1 MNVKQEDLISE
12 RERWERRFK
21 SRAIPKI
28 KLELFDDPEELEAL
42 VQQSQPSAY
51 VEDEEDPEV
60 DAEAEELDSQV
71 SKRQKLRTVKPE
83 EGGLV
88 AECVEITNRLASEHQ
103 RDKAAFETR
112 TMDQLLSSTQRLG
125 PPRRLDFHTNFQ
137 PMEQLRRTYVHEP
150 AAKRSSDASMLT
162 ANPGHGRNEIT
173 GNSFGA
179 NSIEEL
185 LEKLFSKD
193 IQYHNM
199 RSEKQGEPLQGY
211 VKPVDSPGFI
221 QKLLVVPRSPFR
233 ECLNK
238 SLGLCEAARD
248 PKLRH
253 PLDPGAG
260 CQAYCSQDEYRS
272 FYTTMKYGNQVNQ
285 DNVRPDVCE
294 FCYRFSVAKQVLAI
308 VNNNH
313 RSATEVASRLHQAG
327 LKGGYSLEGCHQ
339 PTVKSNTAYTDGV
352 IGHVRTY
359 STADYLPVMLRFN
372 TEGDVA
378 QIKSIADW
386 QKLGLTMES
395 PGGWVCG
402 WQEVK
407 WIQNLNCNALLTVP
421 QINPYKIAIPVN
433 GDQLSVEGILRVFCE
448 QRRISCRLQLP
459 KDQAVNVFTDLRE
472 CIIDPAYLDNL
483 KTDEFLHWRPH
494 GPGDSPSPVSEHR
507 IYYCLLVKV
516 NALREWTSPGAG
528 RGISKAMLQKMRVY
542 LSQHHALM
550 DFIDTHKI
558 FSDNELLK
566 PVFADP
572 ATGLPTS
579 ALYVNWPW
587 PRQHFRSGDYVFSRP
602 GVTVYSRP
610 NPEQYCKDY
619 YVEQPVRILGTL
631 PYRLELRL
639 NPIYPPDYQLKQ
651 ALAQLAEVRRKFTEN
666 RDSLDYFDCSGMHWD
681 DPVAN
686 WNDPDSPKMLQ
697 LLHKAVAENYARQLA
712 YLEKKQSR
720 YEYLLCTYGPHVLCP
735 FDDTYDVIQKLS
747 IEQLTELVR
756 EFGCFVKQLP
766 DSAPSRIGITETRVG
781 RRTWNEHRVLVS
793 ALLRVAVLEE
803 LHELEPISNNE
814 IRFNLRLL
822 SGSHVKLV
830 SKILSDPRDLDTDA
844 ELLANSA
851 TLQNRAGSLYAL
863 YYPYSER
870 EVHEGCLPDYINS
883 LAKVDFFADTGMDSY
898 AFNKIFY
905 KLPDRAC
912 DTRELSEVLVQ
923 HCKNSPSFYNYICL
937 LLEVSFKGNYRHC
950 SVAATF
956 SRKIVLEELFVN
968 NRRVMKVAIQQLI
981 MDNQSMIADAL
992 SEALCF
998 MIDYAPAL
1006 KEMLLE
1012 LYKDWFSWRVYI
1024 NMDMVRHCFNTDG
1037 NFDRARLVVYKRIDL
1052 KVTRSIY
1059 RQKESDFVVWLAMLI
1074 KKANEERYKEV
1085 AKTNKG
1091 LPLAAYLMEEDR
1103 KIDDDTRVMVRL
1115 FVRALPPQAVIEV
1128 KDLKLIGLTR
1138 ETLKK
1143 MNELHDCFTAQNQP
1157 GSRGTDARYLFP
1169 EKALFKILN
1178 DIDKSQYAILHHF
1191 VTILQNYQ
1199 SIQSTRIDNYD
1210 ILNQQCARLE
1220 EISRGLGL
1228 EHVPA
1233 DLTRFC
1239 FTPFCCNSIKT
1250 TLPTRVDTEAYG
1262 HEEIAYD
1269 HIGQFYACSKHK
1281 FQPNAKKDESKTM
1294 DEPVPEAK
1302 GDERIKA
1309 KMQRQVERE
1318 DQKPK
1323 CKDAEICFYDALGEV
1338 INTDGVKVPRSKKN
1352 QKADIK
1358 KLPCSS
1364 WWITPC
1370 CGKRYSYDFWCW
1382 NDSVYSCGTCQ
1393 RGNDVALSYQ
1403 TLICENCLEPVL
1415 DIKQHDVLRVYD
1427 DEEMQCFRNMVACK
1441 KCVGYWK
1448 RLMPQVILKSQM
1460 RKVASDENYLTWI
1473 SGGDLAVSISHL
1485 NRKRKK

>member
-1 MNVKQEDLISE
+1 MNVKRDDPASE

-21 SRAIPKI
+21 NRVIPQL
-28 KLELFDDPEELEAL
+28 KLDLLDEPDELDSLLAMPGPID
-42 VQQSQPSAY
+42 
-51 VEDEEDPEV
+51 EDEEAYLQTPQP
-60 DAEAEELDSQV
+60 AETGQA
-71 SKRQKLRTVKPE
+71 SKRQKLRTAKPE
-83 EGGLV
+83 ENRLV

-103 RDKAAFETR
+103 RDKSVFETR
-112 TMDQLLSSTQRLG
+112 SMDQLLTSTQRLG

-137 PMEQLRRTYVHEP
+137 SMEKLRREYVHEP
-150 AAKRSSDASMLT
+150 ASKRSSDASVL
-162 ANPGHGRNEIT
+162 AVNPNHGKQEIT
-173 GNSFGA
+173 GDSFGA
-179 NSIEEL
+179 ASIDEL

-199 RSEKQGEPLQGY
+199 RSDKQGEALQGF
-211 VKPVDSPGFI
+211 VKPVDSPAYI
-221 QKLLVVPRSPFR
+221 QKMLVVPRYPFR

-238 SLGLCEAARD
+238 SLGICQAVED
-248 PKLRH
+248 SNLRH
-253 PLDPGAG
+253 PFAPNAG
-260 CQAYCSQDEYRS
+260 CQAYCKEDEYRS
-272 FYTTMKYGNQVNQ
+272 IYTAMRYGTQISQ

-294 FCYRFSVAKQVLAI
+294 FCYRFSVYRQVLAI

-313 RSATEVASRLHQAG
+313 RASTEVTSRLHQTG
-327 LKGGYSLEGCHQ
+327 VKGGYSIEGVHQ
-339 PTVKSNTAYTDGV
+339 PTVKSNTAYTDGI

-359 STADYLPVMLRFN
+359 NTSDYIPVMLKFN
-372 TEGDVA
+372 LNGEVTE
-378 QIKSIADW
+378 IRNIRDW
-386 QKLGLTMES
+386 QQLGLSAES
-395 PGGWVCG
+395 PEGWVCG
-402 WQEVK
+402 WQEIK

-421 QINPYKIAIPVN
+421 QINPYRIAIPNN

-448 QRRISCRLQLP
+448 QRSPSCRLQLP
-459 KDQAVNVFTDLRE
+459 KGKAVNVFVDLSE
-472 CIIDPAYLDNL
+472 CIIDPAYLDRL
-483 KTDEFLHWRPH
+483 QMDQFLHWRPH
-494 GPGDSPSPVSEHR
+494 GSADPPMPIDSHR

-516 NALREWTSPGAG
+516 NALREWTAPGSSSGIG
-528 RGISKAMLQKMRVY
+528 RAMMQKMRVY

-550 DFIDTHKI
+550 DFIDTHKL

-566 PVFADP
+566 PVFRDP
-572 ATGLPTS
+572 STGLPTS
-579 ALYVNWPW
+579 ALYGNWPW
-587 PRQHFRSGDYVFSRP
+587 PKQHFRSGDYVFSRP
-602 GVTVYSRP
+602 TVTLHSRP
-610 NPEQYCKDY
+610 NPEQVCREF
-619 YVEQPVRILGTL
+619 YVGQPIRKLGQL
-631 PYRLELRL
+631 VHSLELRL
-639 NPIYPPDYQLKQ
+639 DSTLPPEHQLRQ
-651 ALAQLAEVRRKFTEN
+651 ALGQLADLRRKFSEN
-666 RDSLDYFDCSGMHWD
+666 RDAIDYYDCGGMRWN

-686 WNDPDSPKMLQ
+686 WNDPDSSKMLHI
-697 LLHKAVAENYARQLA
+697 LHAAVLDNYAVQ
-712 YLEKKQSR
+712 YLYYEAKQQR
-720 YEYLLCTYGPHVLCP
+720 YTYLLQTYGHLVFCR
-735 FDDTYDVIQKLS
+735 FDETYEVVKQLDTD
-747 IEQLTELVR
+747 QLTQLVR
-756 EFGCFVKQLP
+756 EFGCFEKQMP
-766 DSAPSRIGITETRVG
+766 DSAPSRIGVTESRLG
-781 RRTWNEHRVLVS
+781 KRTWSDHRVLVA

-814 IRFNLRLL
+814 IRYNLRLF
-822 SGSHVKLV
+822 SGCHLKLV
-830 SKILSDPRDLDTDA
+830 GKILSDPKDLDTDE
-844 ELLANSA
+844 ELLANSRGPNN
-851 TLQNRAGSLYAL
+851 TAGSLYAL
-863 YYPYSER
+863 YYPHSER
-870 EVHEGCLPDYINS
+870 EVHEGCLPDFINS

-923 HCKNSPSFYNYICL
+923 HCKNSPAFYNYICL

-950 SVAATF
+950 TVAATF
-956 SRKIVLEELFVN
+956 ARKLVLEELFTN

-998 MIDYAPAL
+998 MIDYSPAL
-1006 KEMLLE
+1006 KEMLLD

-1024 NMDMVRHCFNTDG
+1024 NMDMVRHCYNTDG
-1037 NFDRARLVVYKRIDL
+1037 NFDRAKLVVYRRIDL

-1059 RQKESDFVVWLAMLI
+1059 RQKESDFVVWLATLI

-1085 AKTNKG
+1085 AKSNRG
-1091 LPLAAYLMEEDR
+1091 LPLQAYLMEEDR

-1143 MNELHDCFTAQNQP
+1143 MNELYDCFIAQNQP
-1157 GSRGTDARYLFP
+1157 GSRGTDARYAFP
-1169 EKALFKILN
+1169 EKSLFKILN
-1178 DIDKSQYAILHHF
+1178 EIEMSQYAILHHF

-1199 SIQSTRIDNYD
+1199 SIHSTRIDNYE
-1210 ILNQQCARLE
+1210 ILKQQCDRLE
-1220 EISRGLGL
+1220 ETARGLGL
-1228 EHVPA
+1228 SYVPS

-1269 HIGQFYACSKHK
+1269 IMGEFYACSKHK
-1281 FQPNAKKDESKTM
+1281 FQASKNGSVKV
-1294 DEPVPEAK
+1294 DAYIPEAK

-1323 CKDAEICFYDALGEV
+1323 CKDAEICFYEALGEV
-1338 INTDGVKVPRSKKN
+1338 ITTDGVKVPRSKKN

-1370 CGKRYSYDFWCW
+1370 CGKRYSYDFWNW
-1382 NDSVYSCGTCQ
+1382 YDSTYCCGTCQ
-1393 RGNDVALSYQ
+1393 RGNDIALSYQ

-1415 DIKQHDVLRVYD
+1415 DLKQYEVVRVYD
-1427 DEEMQCFRNMVACK
+1427 DEEMHCFRNVITCK
-1441 KCVGYWK
+1441 RCISYWK
-1448 RLMPQVILKSQM
+1448 RLMPPVMLKSQM
-1460 RKVASDENYLTWI
+1460 RKVAVDEDYLAWLK
-1473 SGGDLAVSISHL
+1473 GGEVAVSIHQLS
-1485 NRKRKK
+1485 RKRKI